1 MRRSLT
7 ALGRKVGLWVNKEL
21 FRNLHKRTPQ
31 TGVLGEMSDAQ
42 NRYLELV
49 DSLPISKPPL
59 EKSHIAS
66 SELLAES

>member
-1 MRRSLT
+1 
-7 ALGRKVGLWVNKEL
+7 
-21 FRNLHKRTPQ
+21 
-31 TGVLGEMSDAQ
+31 MSDAQ